1 MLKTVEKLDH
11 GNIAK
16 TMFQMDKHLKDLA
29 TIFEFYKLNEIY
41 CCLRLY
47 DCMILQ
53 IFCSSYIFF

>member
-29 TIFEFYKLNEIY
+29 TIFELSV
-41 CCLRLY
+41 L
-47 DCMILQ
+47 
-53 IFCSSYIFF
+53 